1 MASYNVKYNS
11 DDSVIRHVIIGLL
24 SDLNN
29 KIYFY
34 RQLDANTRAVIDVP
48 FYYSISGDDQFLRDH
63 FLFQT
68 AVGPDCV
75 PNKAFADVN
84 YESVPRGVAN
94 LKSVQIDSAKLVN
107 RRNRGSYSR
116 LDENGSMQG
125 YTAEFEMVPV
135 TMAFDLEII
144 VSSQLDAFKITEQL
158 IKKLYKS
165 NYFYVEVGHL
175 NEGTYKIASY
185 YAMPDDYSPERPI
198 GYTYEDKGKYKIELS
213 IEVNSFIPSF
223 DLGDGYDLSDVLGL
237 DTGNDPD
244 LVTGRRIR
252 SSGNTEM
259 HVGNRMFEIR
269 STITE
274 QKVEEFKRGYLG
286 DDINIIDQNDL

>member
-1 MASYNVKYNS
+1 
-11 DDSVIRHVIIGLL
+11 
-24 SDLNN
+24 LNN

-75 PNKAFADVN
+75 PNKAFADGN

>member
-75 PNKAFADVN
+75 PNKAFADGN
-84 YESVPRGVAN
+84 YESIPRGVAN
-94 LKSVQIDSAKLVN
+94 LKSLQVDSAKLVN
-107 RRNRGSYSR
+107 RRNRGNYSR

-135 TMAFDLEII
+135 TMGFDLEII

-185 YAMPDDYSPERPI
+185 YAMPDDYSTERPI
-198 GYTYEDKGKYKIELS
+198 GYTYEDKGKYRIELT
-213 IEVNSFIPSF
+213 IEVNSFIPAF

-274 QKVEEFKRGYLG
+274 QNKDEFIRGYIG
-286 DDINIIDQNDL
+286 DDVNIIDQNDL

>member
-24 SDLNN
+24 ADLNN

-34 RQLDANTRAVIDVP
+34 RQLDENRRAVIDVP

-75 PNKAFADVN
+75 PNKAYADGN
-84 YESVPRGVAN
+84 YEAIPRGVAN
-94 LKSVQIDSAKLVN
+94 LKSLQVDSAKLVN
-107 RRNRGSYSR
+107 RRNRGTYTR
-116 LDENGSMQG
+116 LDEKGSMQG

-198 GYTYEDKGKYKIELS
+198 GYTYEDKGKYRIELS
-213 IEVNSFIPSF
+213 IEVNSFIPAF
-223 DLGDGYDLSDVLGL
+223 DLGNGYDLSDVLGL

-252 SSGNTEM
+252 SAGNTEF

-274 QKVEEFKRGYLG
+274 QNREEFKRGYLG
-286 DDINIIDQNDL
+286 DDVNIIDQNDL